1 MTAPRVL
8 LVEDSK
14 EDVLFFRRAVA
25 QAGWECVL
33 EVAVDGQEA
42 IRRLSATDAPESPT
56 HAVLDLKMPR
66 VSGLEVLAWIRAHPT
81 LGRLPV
87 AILTSSQ
94 VASDVSQAE
103 ALGIDAFLVKP
114 VSFKGLLDIVRS
126 IGERWKIP
134 VAIAGTGR

>member
-1 MTAPRVL
+1 MTVPRVL

-14 EDVLFFRRAVA
+14 EDVLFFRRAVS
-25 QAGWECVL
+25 QAGWECAL
-33 EVAVDGQEA
+33 EVAQDGEEA
-42 IRRLSATDAPESPT
+42 IRRLSAADAPDAPT
-56 HAVLDLKMPR
+56 HAILDLKMPH
-66 VSGLEVLAWIRAHPT
+66 VSGLEVLTWIRAHPK
-81 LGRLPV
+81 LGKLPV
-87 AILTSSQ
+87 VILTSSQ
-94 VASDVSQAE
+94 VASDVRQAE